1 MHEHEKTRHLV
12 KLFILGFVTIMAV
25 FAVGAV
31 GFLKLGLA
39 DVQADANTP
48 AWASQLQKFTVQ
60 ASVRRRAAKTQSPV
74 PPTDENLIAGGKV
87 FLNACAGCH
96 GKPGKP
102 PSNPP
107 EYLSPPK
114 FFEAGTHYSEPELF
128 WIVKHGIRRT
138 GMSAYG
144 PFYSDQQLW
153 TVAAFV
159 KRMNR
164 LPSTVLEGIQTKNP

>member
-1 MHEHEKTRHLV
+1 M

-25 FAVGAV
+25 LAVGAV

-39 DVQADANTP
+39 DVQADVNTP
-48 AWASQLQKFTVQ
+48 AGANQLQKFIVQ
-60 ASVRRRAAKTQSPV
+60 ASVRRRAANMKNPV
-74 PPTDENLIAGGKV
+74 PPTDQNLLAGGRL

-96 GKPGKP
+96 GDPGKTR
-102 PSNPP
+102 SDPP

-114 FFEAGTHYSEPELF
+114 FSQVGTHYSEPELF

-144 PFYSDQQLW
+144 PFYSDQQMW

-159 KRMNR
+159 KRMNN
-164 LPSTVLEGIQTKNP
+164 LPPTVLEGIQTKNP